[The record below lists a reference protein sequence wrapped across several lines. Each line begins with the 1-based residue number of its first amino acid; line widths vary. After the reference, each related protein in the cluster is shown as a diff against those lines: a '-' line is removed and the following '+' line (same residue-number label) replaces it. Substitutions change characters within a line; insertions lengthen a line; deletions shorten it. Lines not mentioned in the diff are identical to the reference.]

1 MGAEGE
7 RGRRAGDYIS
17 GRMNDAERER
27 AERDLALDPDF
38 RAANHLGLHA
48 RTLQRRLADEMRS
61 SRRPNDEDDADQ
73 RWETVAR
80 RLADLPQMRPAA
92 ADETGTG
99 DANTTSPFF
108 AKPVGM
114 GLHAVP
120 GRKAVAVALALIAAF
135 VLGYVTGKL

>member
-38 RAANHLGLHA
+38 RAAVM
-48 RTLQRRLADEMRS
+48 RLADEMRS

-92 ADETGTG
+92 SDETGAGET
-99 DANTTSPFF
+99 DRPLPL

-120 GRKAVAVALALIAAF
+120 GRKALAVALALIVAF
-135 VLGYVTGKL
+135 ALGYVTGKL